1 MDVAPTEVTIGEGND
16 RHTERKRRPE
26 DTAFVT
32 IKGGGVGTPVPE
44 DLYLAVTQSYAQEP
58 LVDAVI
64 NCTLE
69 SVYGREIRSRSPW
82 EVLVGWHEAELSK
95 AACKRAGRPGLA
107 LGCVENA
114 VSDISELSASSYGGF
129 SPNDWHH
136 VAMISEFKT
145 DYMALSKLTH
155 AVRTGSIIHA
165 FYNTIYG
172 GSCGGKEGMA
182 LAIVGGCILLQMLY
196 MTNTHS
202 VSPAHPFYDNDTTP
216 EIMQAI
222 SLAQQALARNS
233 RLLTDVVITPVGGPG
248 TKTLLYE
255 CAAMAIM
262 ATASG
267 ACGLI
272 GPRSGAGIHSGHV
285 SGLEARFT
293 AEVARAAA
301 GMSRRDADVL
311 VRKLVALYQPE
322 LNQRPVGQSFTEVY
336 DPITGSATP
345 GMAGDIRT
353 GERAS
358 SGRWG
363 SRCRDSAHPD
373 AVAGCGFGQRHNR
386 RLAHIHR
393 GGVHHAFLEARRVRR
408 SDCARPVGR
417 CLRRA
422 GRAAAPQRCALPLRL
437 RQRLRLLRLPP
448 LRLLRKTPG
457 RAASPSS

>member
-1 MDVAPTEVTIGEGND
+1 MRNTTRLLAVLDRVESGPIVEESQWDMQLVPHEMARLQAEFKIKLRSPAESVVLADDGLADRLFEAGLSLAEHLGAYCVSTSRRVCFSRREILDALEVAPTQVTLGDGND
-16 RHTERKRRPE
+16 RHTEHKRQVE
-26 DTAFVT
+26 DPTPMF
-32 IKGGGVGTPVPE
+32 IKGGGVGTPIPE
-44 DLYLAVTQSYAQEP
+44 ELYLAVTQSYAQEP

-69 SVYGREIRSRSPW
+69 RVYGREVRGRSPW

-95 AACKRAGRPGLA
+95 AACRRAGRPGLG

-114 VSDISELSASSYGGF
+114 VSELSELSATSYGGF

-155 AVRTGSIIHA
+155 LVRTGSIIHA

-172 GSCGGKEGMA
+172 GSCGGREGMA
-182 LAIVGGCILLQMLY
+182 IAIVGGCILLQMLY

-202 VSPAHPFYDNDTTP
+202 VSPAHPFFDNDTTP

-222 SLAQQALARNS
+222 SLGQQALARNS
-233 RLLTDVVITPVGGPG
+233 RLLTDVVITPVSGPG

-267 ACGLI
+267 ACALI
-272 GPRSGAGIHSGHV
+272 GPRSGAGIHAGHV

-301 GMSRRDADVL
+301 GMSRQDADVL
-311 VRKLVALYQPE
+311 VRKLVEMYRSE

-336 DPITGSATP
+336 DPVTVQPRPAWLETYESVKAELREMGL
-345 GMAGDIRT
+345 GMR
-353 GERAS
+353 
-358 SGRWG
+358 
-363 SRCRDSAHPD
+363 
-373 AVAGCGFGQRHNR
+373 
-386 RLAHIHR
+386 
-393 GGVHHAFLEARRVRR
+393 
-408 SDCARPVGR
+408 
-417 CLRRA
+417 
-422 GRAAAPQRCALPLRL
+422 
-437 RQRLRLLRLPP
+437 
-448 LRLLRKTPG
+448 
-457 RAASPSS
+457 